1 MKQLQVA
8 KTCNGCGACI
18 FKSPYFVEDAE
29 GNAVPVAGKAVA
41 PGIWRRLSALRMNV
55 PRRRFGLWRPVPA

>member
-29 GNAVPVAGKAVA
+29 GNAVEYATAV
-41 PGIWRRLSALRMNV
+41 LL
-55 PRRRFGLWRPVPA
+55 